1 VHDDVVGYLETP
13 INIDAFPDQACDHCK
28 RFR

>member
-1 VHDDVVGYLETP
+1 VAAGFAGYVEKP
-13 INIDAFPDQACDHCK
+13 INVDAFPDQVRDHCK